1 MTQETPLSGEP
12 RKNREIVSTHSVFGA
27 PCWVSLTSRDR
38 QTTQDFYTAVLGW
51 RWRGAKLGDHFR
63 IALAGGVPVAGI
75 AAVADMWQMTV
86 AWTPY
91 FAVPDADVAVARAR
105 ERGGTA
111 AVGPLS
117 FPPGR
122 AALLADRDGA
132 TFGIWQ
138 GELVSNWE
146 TWRRAAPTFIRL
158 HTRNAFD
165 SAIFYGEILDW
176 ASGKPGCCEVE
187 YEGGEVVLR
196 SRGDAVARID
206 SGAVEATPD
215 PSVRPHWQIH
225 FTVTDVAACARAAE
239 KHGGS
244 VLREDDQEAILRD
257 PDGAQFTVT
266 SRHAH

>member
-1 MTQETPLSGEP
+1 MNHDTSVGGGP
-12 RKNREIVSTHSVFGA
+12 RKRDVVSTHSVFGA
-27 PCWVSLTSRDR
+27 PCWVSLTSRDLDA
-38 QTTQDFYTAVLGW
+38 TQEFYTALLGW

-63 IALAGGVPVAGI
+63 IALADGVPVAGI
-75 AAVADMWQMTV
+75 AAVAAMWHMSV

-91 FAVPDADVAVARAR
+91 FAVPDADLAVARAR

-117 FPPGR
+117 FAPGR

-138 GELVSNWE
+138 GELVGNWE
-146 TWRRAAPTFIRL
+146 AWRRAAPTFIRL

-165 SAIFYGEILDW
+165 AAMFYGEILDW
-176 ASGKPGCCEVE
+176 ATGVPGCCEVE

-196 SRGDAVARID
+196 SQGDIVARID
-206 SGAVEATPD
+206 SGAAEAAPD

-225 FTVTDVAACARAAE
+225 FFVADVAGCARTAE

-244 VLREDDQEAILRD
+244 VLSEAEDEAILRD

-266 SRHAH
+266 SRRER

>member
-1 MTQETPLSGEP
+1 MNHDTPAGVGP
-12 RKNREIVSTHSVFGA
+12 RTRDVVSTHSVFGA
-27 PCWVSLTSRDR
+27 PCWVSLTSRDLEA
-38 QTTQDFYTAVLGW
+38 TQDFYSALLGW
-51 RWRGAKLGDHFR
+51 RWRGAKLGEHFR

-75 AAVADMWQMTV
+75 AAVASMWQMAV

-165 SAIFYGEILDW
+165 SAIFYGEILGW
-176 ASGKPGCCEVE
+176 ASRTQGCCEVE
-187 YEGGEVVLR
+187 YAGGEVVLR
-196 SRGDAVARID
+196 SGGDVVARID
-206 SGAVEATPD
+206 SGAVEAAPD

-225 FTVTDVAACARAAE
+225 FTVEDVPGCARSAE

-244 VLREDDQEAILRD
+244 VLSEDETEAILRD

-266 SRHAH
+266 SRTLR

>member
-1 MTQETPLSGEP
+1 MNHNAPVSGGP
-12 RKNREIVSTHSVFGA
+12 RTRDVVSTHSVFGA
-27 PCWVSLTSRDR
+27 PCWVSLTSRDLEA
-38 QTTQDFYTAVLGW
+38 TQDFYSAVLGW
-51 RWRGAKLGDHFR
+51 RWRGAKLGEHFR
-63 IALAGGVPVAGI
+63 IALADGVPVAGI
-75 AAVADMWQMTV
+75 AAVAAMWQMAV

-91 FAVPDADVAVARAR
+91 FAVPDADVAVSRAR

-138 GELVSNWE
+138 GELVGNWE
-146 TWRRAAPTFIRL
+146 AWRRASPTFIRL
-158 HTRNAFD
+158 HTRDAFD
-165 SAIFYGEILDW
+165 AALFYGEILDW

-196 SRGDAVARID
+196 SEGDIVARID
-206 SGAVEATPD
+206 SGAVESAPD

-225 FTVTDVAACARAAE
+225 FAVADVTGCARAAE

-244 VLREDDQEAILRD
+244 VLSENEDEAILRD
-257 PDGAQFTVT
+257 ADGAQFTVT
-266 SRHAH
+266 SRRLR

>member
-1 MTQETPLSGEP
+1 MNQDTPVDGGP
-12 RKNREIVSTHSVFGA
+12 RRKRDVISTDSVFGA
-27 PCWVSLTSRDR
+27 PCWVSLTSRDLEA
-38 QTTQDFYTAVLGW
+38 TQEFYTAVLGW
-51 RWRGAKLGDHFR
+51 RWRGVKLGEHFR
-63 IALAGGVPVAGI
+63 IALANSVPVAGI
-75 AAVADMWQMTV
+75 AAVAGMWQMAV

-132 TFGIWQ
+132 AFGIWQ

-146 TWRRAAPTFIRL
+146 AWRRAVPTFIRL

-165 SAIFYGEILDW
+165 SALFYGEILDW

-187 YEGGEVVLR
+187 YEGDEVVLR
-196 SRGDAVARID
+196 SKGEVVARID
-206 SGAVEATPD
+206 SGAAESAPD

-225 FTVTDVAACARAAE
+225 FAVGDVAACARSSE

-244 VLREDDQEAILRD
+244 VLSEDETEAILRD

-266 SRHAH
+266 THTKP